1 MQYNDYKYKYLKYK
15 QKYFQLKN
23 FIKQS
28 NQKGGIMNYINRAF
42 GNIKETDSQ
51 LTRNPLAPEI
61 KTQENDDYATKT
73 ALEYEERQRK
83 TIEDNNKIKVN
94 TINTLD
100 TMLKEKS
107 KNNVTYYKSTTLKNS
122 IIMSIIITAWTILN
136 GTIFIN

>member
-1 MQYNDYKYKYLKYK
+1 
-15 QKYFQLKN
+15 
-23 FIKQS
+23 
-28 NQKGGIMNYINRAF
+28 MNYINRAF